1 MEATELRINSKN
13 FPPPVAEAFN
23 RLGLPDRIVIKDL
36 RIVFRYIEA
45 LVEIESISNT
55 GGPR

>member
-1 MEATELRINSKN
+1 MKATELRINSKN

-36 RIVFRYIEA
+36 RIVFQIHRGA
-45 LVEIESISNT
+45 
-55 GGPR
+55 GGDRVH